1 MVDNTLSED
10 VAPALRAA
18 DTFLRSNNN
27 DDQRALAN
35 HVNNLKVLQARF
47 ESDIQERTSTY
58 LDAMESTE
66 AKEIEESWNDLTDP
80 NNKRYSRETNVEK
93 TLQETFEQNRL
104 INGGALPRNISPVIY
119 SIPLILVGV
128 AEYYVNYSTFAAA
141 FVPLVAIFATLFVGA
156 TFAVASHLHGAY
168 LKQLSEIMHPSI
180 PHRNVLDRRIAV
192 AIVTFVLFVV
202 FFTVVYLRY
211 SAIAAQLGIGSS
223 TAGTFGQAGTGLVWS
238 RLGPT
243 LAINLCIWALGTL
256 YSWAMHERV
265 PGLRDSYRRLLRA
278 NRKLERMRAPYIA
291 KEQQIRAKYN
301 REREKNQV
309 AVHDYQNRLDNVTDM
324 LQRLAEAG
332 SVRAGSNSPRGK
344 K

>member
-10 VAPALRAA
+10 VAHALRSA
-18 DTFLRSNNN
+18 DGFLRSNHQ
-27 DDQRALAN
+27 DGRARASQ
-35 HVNNLKVLQARF
+35 VKNLTVLHARL
-47 ESDIQERTSTY
+47 ESDIKDRSSTY
-58 LDAMESTE
+58 LSELDAAEASEIE
-66 AKEIEESWNDLTDP
+66 AKWGELTSP
-80 NNKRYSRETNVEK
+80 NNKKYGRESSVEK
-93 TLQETFEQNRL
+93 TLQETFEQYRL
-104 INGGALPRNISPVIY
+104 INGGALPRNISPVVY

-180 PHRNVLDRRIAV
+180 PYRNMLDRRIAV
-192 AIVTFVLFVV
+192 GIATFVLLVV
-202 FFTVVYLRY
+202 FFTVIYLRY
-211 SAIAAQLGIGSS
+211 STIAIQLGIGSA
-223 TAGTFGQAGTGLVWS
+223 TAGTFGQPGSGLVWS

-256 YSWAMHERV
+256 YSWSMHERV

-291 KEQQIRAKYN
+291 DERQIRAKYN
-301 REREKNQV
+301 RERDKNHI
-309 AVHDYQNRLDNVTDM
+309 AIKDYQNRLANVEDM
-324 LQRLAEAG
+324 MRRLGEAD
-332 SVRAGSNSPRGK
+332 
-344 K
+344 

>member
-1 MVDNTLSED
+1 MADNTLAED
-10 VAPALRAA
+10 VTPALRAA
-18 DTFLRSNNN
+18 DNFLRSNNTE
-27 DDQRALAN
+27 DQRAFSN
-35 HVNNLKVLQARF
+35 HLNNLKVLQARL
-47 ESDIQERTSTY
+47 ESDIRDRTSTY
-58 LDAMESTE
+58 LEEMNSAE
-66 AKEIEESWNDLTDP
+66 AKEIEDSWSVLTDL
-80 NNKRYSRETNVEK
+80 NNKKYSRETGVEK

-104 INGGALPRNISPVIY
+104 INGGALPRNISPVLY

-141 FVPLVAIFATLFVGA
+141 FVPLVAVFATLFVGA
-156 TFAVASHLHGAY
+156 TFALASHLHGAY

-192 AIVTFVLFVV
+192 SIATFVLLVV

-256 YSWAMHERV
+256 YSWAMHERI

-278 NRKLERMRAPYIA
+278 QIKLEKMRAPYLA
-291 KEQQIRAKYN
+291 KELQIKAKYN
-301 REREKNQV
+301 RERERNQV
-309 AVHDYQNRLDNVTDM
+309 AVHEYQNRLGNIVDM
-324 LQRLAEAG
+324 LQRFAEVS
-332 SVRAGSNSPRGK
+332 SVKAEGISRSK